1 MSGGGAQPMDRHDLG
16 ERNRRLV
23 RILLAVMAAL
33 IVASFL
39 VGIRW

>member
-1 MSGGGAQPMDRHDLG
+1 MSLHVADF
-16 ERNRRLV
+16 NRRNQRLLW
-23 RILLAVMAAL
+23 ILLGIVAAL

>member
-1 MSGGGAQPMDRHDLG
+1 MSVHVTDL
-16 ERNRRLV
+16 NRRNHRLLW
-23 RILLAVMAAL
+23 ILLAVVAAL